1 MIGALST
8 LDKSIN
14 KKEDK
19 KCQRLLAAYIDDQ
32 DPRVR
37 QSSLK
42 SMVRR
47 LKTLDTIG
55 NCQRPV
61 FPIGVS

>member
-1 MIGALST
+1 MIGALGS
-8 LDKSIN
+8 LDKVAS
-14 KKEDK
+14 KKDDK

-42 SMVRR
+42 SMVC
-47 LKTLDTIG
+47 TIFIL
-55 NCQRPV
+55 V
-61 FPIGVS
+61 